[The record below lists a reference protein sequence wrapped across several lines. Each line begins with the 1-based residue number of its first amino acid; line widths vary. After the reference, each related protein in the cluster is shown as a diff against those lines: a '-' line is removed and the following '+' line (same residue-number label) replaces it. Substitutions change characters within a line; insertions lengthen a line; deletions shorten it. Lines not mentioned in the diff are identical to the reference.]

1 MPAGGNREAVT
12 SLWSEAWKPLLTTT
26 PPVIV
31 LRPSAVDV
39 VTAADIRDALA
50 DLSEPATVDLTQVRQ
65 LDAGAL
71 GALAA
76 VARKVGLGKLTLI
89 VPRGNLSRLMKL
101 VGFPSLCRVI
111 TDRRESPS
119 PLGARL
125 ARRRTDREYTESA
138 SEASAE
144 PMAMAV

>member
-1 MPAGGNREAVT
+1 M
-12 SLWSEAWKPLLTTT
+12 TTT
-26 PPVIV
+26 PPVVV
-31 LRPSAVDV
+31 LRSSSDV
-39 VTAADIRDALA
+39 VTATDIREALF
-50 DLSEPATVDLTQVRQ
+50 DLTEPAVVDLTQVRQ

-76 VARKVGLGKLTLI
+76 VARRVGLGKLTLV

-111 TDRRESPS
+111 TDRREKPS

-125 ARRRTDREYTESA
+125 SRRHTDRTQTENA
-138 SEASAE
+138 PAPAAE
-144 PMAMAV
+144 PMCVAV

>member
-1 MPAGGNREAVT
+1 M
-12 SLWSEAWKPLLTTT
+12 TTN

-31 LRPSAVDV
+31 LTSTGDA
-39 VTAADIRDALA
+39 VTASQIRDALYE
-50 DLSEPATVDLTQVRQ
+50 LTEPATVDLTQVRQ

-76 VARKVGLGKLTLI
+76 VARRVGLGKLTLI

-111 TDRRESPS
+111 TDRREKPS

-125 ARRRTDREYTESA
+125 ARRRTDRPQSETA
-138 SEASAE
+138 SEQTAQV
-144 PMAMAV
+144 MAVAV

>member
-1 MPAGGNREAVT
+1 M
-12 SLWSEAWKPLLTTT
+12 TTN

-31 LRPSAVDV
+31 LTSTGDAVSASE
-39 VTAADIRDALA
+39 IRDALY
-50 DLSEPATVDLTQVRQ
+50 DLTEPATVDLTQVRQ

-111 TDRRESPS
+111 TDRREQPS

-125 ARRRTDREYTESA
+125 ARRRTDRPQAESA
-138 SEASAE
+138 AE
-144 PMAMAV
+144 ETAQPMAMAV

>member
-1 MPAGGNREAVT
+1 M
-12 SLWSEAWKPLLTTT
+12 TTN

-31 LRPSAVDV
+31 LTSTGDAVSASE
-39 VTAADIRDALA
+39 IRDALY
-50 DLSEPATVDLTQVRQ
+50 DLTEPATVDLTQVRQ

-111 TDRRESPS
+111 TDRREQPS

-125 ARRRTDREYTESA
+125 ARRRTDRPQAESA
-138 SEASAE
+138 SEETAQ

>member
-1 MPAGGNREAVT
+1 M
-12 SLWSEAWKPLLTTT
+12 TTN

-31 LRPSAVDV
+31 LTSTGDAVSASQ
-39 VTAADIRDALA
+39 IRDALY
-50 DLSEPATVDLTQVRQ
+50 DLTEPATVDLTQVRQ

-111 TDRRESPS
+111 TDRREKPS

-125 ARRRTDREYTESA
+125 ARRRTDGQ
-138 SEASAE
+138 SETAAE
-144 PMAMAV
+144 QTAEVMALAV

>member
-1 MPAGGNREAVT
+1 M
-12 SLWSEAWKPLLTTT
+12 TTN

-31 LRPSAVDV
+31 LTSTGDA
-39 VTAADIRDALA
+39 VTASQIRDALY
-50 DLSEPATVDLTQVRQ
+50 DLTEPAIVDLTKIRQ

-76 VARKVGLGKLTLI
+76 VARRVGLGKLTLI

-111 TDRRESPS
+111 TDRRETPS

-125 ARRRTDREYTESA
+125 ARRRTDRPQSESA
-138 SEASAE
+138 PQETAQV
-144 PMAMAV
+144 MAVAV

>member
-1 MPAGGNREAVT
+1 M
-12 SLWSEAWKPLLTTT
+12 TTN

-31 LRPSAVDV
+31 LTSTGDAVSASQ
-39 VTAADIRDALA
+39 IRDALY
-50 DLSEPATVDLTQVRQ
+50 DLTEPAIVDLTKIRQ

-76 VARKVGLGKLTLI
+76 VARRVGLGKLTLI

-111 TDRRESPS
+111 TDRREKPS

-125 ARRRTDREYTESA
+125 ARRRTDRAQGDAA
-138 SEASAE
+138 SEETAQV
-144 PMAMAV
+144 MAVAV

>member
-1 MPAGGNREAVT
+1 M
-12 SLWSEAWKPLLTTT
+12 TTN

-31 LRPSAVDV
+31 LTSTGDAVSASE
-39 VTAADIRDALA
+39 IRDALY
-50 DLSEPATVDLTQVRQ
+50 DLTEPATVDLTQVRQ
-65 LDAGAL
+65 FDAGAL

-111 TDRRESPS
+111 TDRREQPS

-125 ARRRTDREYTESA
+125 ARRRTDRPQAESA
-138 SEASAE
+138 SEETAQ

>member
-1 MPAGGNREAVT
+1 M
-12 SLWSEAWKPLLTTT
+12 TTN

-31 LRPSAVDV
+31 LTSTGDAVSASQ
-39 VTAADIRDALA
+39 IRDALY
-50 DLSEPATVDLTQVRQ
+50 DLTEPAIVDLTKIRQ

-76 VARKVGLGKLTLI
+76 VARRVGLGKLTLI

-111 TDRRESPS
+111 TDRREKPA

-125 ARRRTDREYTESA
+125 ARRRTDRPQGEAA
-138 SEASAE
+138 SEETAQV
-144 PMAMAV
+144 MAVAV

>member
-1 MPAGGNREAVT
+1 M
-12 SLWSEAWKPLLTTT
+12 TTN

-31 LRPSAVDV
+31 LTSTGDA
-39 VTAADIRDALA
+39 VTASQIRDALYE
-50 DLSEPATVDLTQVRQ
+50 LTEPAIVDLTKIRQ

-76 VARKVGLGKLTLI
+76 VARRVGLGKLTLI

-111 TDRRESPS
+111 TDRRETPS

-125 ARRRTDREYTESA
+125 ARRRTDRPQSESA
-138 SEASAE
+138 SEETAQVL
-144 PMAMAV
+144 AVAV

>member
-1 MPAGGNREAVT
+1 M
-12 SLWSEAWKPLLTTT
+12 TTN

-31 LRPSAVDV
+31 LTSTGDA
-39 VTAADIRDALA
+39 VTASQIRDALY
-50 DLSEPATVDLTQVRQ
+50 DLTEPATVDLTQVRQ

-76 VARKVGLGKLTLI
+76 VARRVGLGKLTLI

-125 ARRRTDREYTESA
+125 ARRRTDRQQSDSA
-138 SEASAE
+138 SEETAQ
-144 PMAMAV
+144 AMAVAV

>member
-1 MPAGGNREAVT
+1 M
-12 SLWSEAWKPLLTTT
+12 TTN

-31 LRPSAVDV
+31 LTSTGDA
-39 VTAADIRDALA
+39 VTASQIRDALY
-50 DLSEPATVDLTQVRQ
+50 DLTEPAIVDLTKIRQ

-76 VARKVGLGKLTLI
+76 VARRVGLGKLTVI

-111 TDRRESPS
+111 TDRREQPS

-125 ARRRTDREYTESA
+125 ARRHTDRAHGDATSQQ
-138 SEASAE
+138 
-144 PMAMAV
+144 PTDQMAVAV

>member
-1 MPAGGNREAVT
+1 M
-12 SLWSEAWKPLLTTT
+12 LTTT
-26 PPVIV
+26 PSVIV
-31 LRPSAVDV
+31 LRSSSDV
-39 VTAADIRDALA
+39 VTASDVREALA
-50 DLSEPATVDLTQVRQ
+50 DLTQPATVDLTQVRQ

-76 VARKVGLGKLTLI
+76 VARRVGLGKVTLI

-111 TDRRESPS
+111 TDRREKPS

-125 ARRRTDREYTESA
+125 ARRHTDRAQAEAISDQPTEQ
-138 SEASAE
+138 
-144 PMAMAV
+144 MAVAV

>member
-1 MPAGGNREAVT
+1 M
-12 SLWSEAWKPLLTTT
+12 TTN

-31 LRPSAVDV
+31 LTSTGDA
-39 VTAADIRDALA
+39 VTASQIRDALYE
-50 DLSEPATVDLTQVRQ
+50 LTEPAIVDLTKIRQ

-76 VARKVGLGKLTLI
+76 VARRVGLGKLTLI

-111 TDRRESPS
+111 TDRRETPS

-125 ARRRTDREYTESA
+125 ARRRTDRPQSESA
-138 SEASAE
+138 SAE
-144 PMAMAV
+144 TAQVMAVAV

>member
-1 MPAGGNREAVT
+1 
-12 SLWSEAWKPLLTTT
+12 LLTTT
-26 PPVIV
+26 PAVIV
-31 LRPSAVDV
+31 IRTANDV
-39 VTAADIRDALA
+39 ATATDIRDLLA
-50 DLSEPATVDLTQVRQ
+50 DLTDPATVDLTQVRQ

-111 TDRRESPS
+111 TDRRESAS

-125 ARRRTDREYTESA
+125 ARRRTDRSHSETAPAQTEERIA
-138 SEASAE
+138 I
-144 PMAMAV
+144 AV

>member
-1 MPAGGNREAVT
+1 
-12 SLWSEAWKPLLTTT
+12 LLTTT